1 MQQRQLWTV
10 LSVLVL
16 AAAAACGGGGGD
28 AAPAATAPPAF
39 DPATAG
45 NLSGMVMFN
54 GELPAAEELRMNSDP
69 NCAELATSTLSNAF
83 VGSDGHLGNVFVYVK
98 EGLEGQRFPVATNT
112 VDLNQ
117 QGCRYTPHVMGI
129 QVGQTLQI
137 TNSDPTLH
145 NIHATPSDD
154 GGNTEFNMGQVP
166 GVPPFERT
174 FESVEVM
181 VPFRC
186 DVHGWMNAY
195 IGVLDHPY
203 FAVTGD
209 RRHVRHQHAAAGRL
223 RHRSLARAAGH
234 PDPER
239 HRGDRSD
246 RRSVVHLQFVAGRRF
261 RTCGTPPAWRRPAV
275 SAAP

>member
-45 NLSGMVMFN
+45 NLSGMVMFE
-54 GELPAAEELRMNSDP
+54 GELPEAEELRMNSDP
-69 NCAELATSTLSNAF
+69 NCAELATNTLSNTF

-98 EGLEGQRFPVATNT
+98 EGLEGQRFPAPSESVAI
-112 VDLNQ
+112 NQ

-145 NIHATPSDD
+145 NIHATPTA
-154 GGNTEFNMGQVP
+154 NAEFNMGQP
-166 GVPPFERT
+166 IQGMQFERT
-174 FESVEVM
+174 FENAEVM
-181 VPFRC
+181 VPFKC

-203 FAVTGD
+203 FAVTGVEGMFD
-209 RRHVRHQHAAAGRL
+209 ISTL
-223 RHRSLARAAGH
+223 
-234 PDPER
+234 PP
-239 HRGDRSD
+239 GDY
-246 RRSVVHLQFVAGRRF
+246 VIEAWHEQLGTQTQNVTVATGQ
-261 RTCGTPPAWRRPAV
+261 TAEV
-275 SAAP
+275 SFTFSS

>member
-10 LSVLVL
+10 LSMLVL

-28 AAPAATAPPAF
+28 AAPAAVAAPAF

-45 NLSGMVMFN
+45 NLSGMVMFE
-54 GELPAAEELRMNSDP
+54 GELPEAEELRMNSDP
-69 NCAELATSTLSNAF
+69 NCAELATNTLSNAF
-83 VGSDGHLGNVFVYVK
+83 VGSDGHLGNVFMYVK
-98 EGLEGQRFPVATNT
+98 EGLEGQRFPAPSESVAI
-112 VDLNQ
+112 NQ

-145 NIHATPSDD
+145 NIHATPSA
-154 GGNTEFNMGQVP
+154 NAEFNMGQP
-166 GVPPFERT
+166 IQGMQFERT
-174 FESVEVM
+174 FENAEVM

-203 FAVTGD
+203 FAVTGED
-209 RRHVRHQHAAAGRL
+209 GMFDVSTL
-223 RHRSLARAAGH
+223 
-234 PDPER
+234 PP
-239 HRGDRSD
+239 GDY
-246 RRSVVHLQFVAGRRF
+246 VIEAWHEQLGTQTQNVTVATGQ
-261 RTCGTPPAWRRPAV
+261 TAEV
-275 SAAP
+275 SFTFSS

>member
-10 LSVLVL
+10 LSMLVL

-28 AAPAATAPPAF
+28 AAPAAVAAPAF

-45 NLSGMVMFN
+45 NLSGMVMFE
-54 GELPAAEELRMNSDP
+54 GELPEAEELRMNSDP
-69 NCAELATSTLSNAF
+69 NCAELATNTLSNAF
-83 VGSDGHLGNVFVYVK
+83 VGSDGHLGNVFMYVK
-98 EGLEGQRFPVATNT
+98 EGLEGQRFPAPSESVAI
-112 VDLNQ
+112 NQ

-145 NIHATPSDD
+145 NIHATPSA
-154 GGNTEFNMGQVP
+154 NAEFNMGQP
-166 GVPPFERT
+166 IQGMQFERT
-174 FESVEVM
+174 FENAEVM

-186 DVHGWMNAY
+186 GRPRLDERLHRRAGSP
-195 IGVLDHPY
+195 VLRRDRR
-203 FAVTGD
+203 
-209 RRHVRHQHAAAGRL
+209 RRHVRHQHAAAWRL
-223 RHRSLARAAGH
+223 RHRSLARATGH